1 MFYHPSRILFLIILL
16 SGSLISISSSSWF
29 GAWLGLELNLLTF
42 IPLMI
47 NKSPYSSEAALKYFL
62 TQAMASIFLFFM
74 ATLYSLLISM
84 FLFLPSAFV
93 EMKILFSTALLIKM
107 GAAPFHFWFPGVAEG
122 LTWPLCFILMTW
134 QKLAPV
140 ALISYTFSSLIFA
153 FLVIISCSL
162 VGGLGGL
169 NQTSLRKIMAYS
181 SINHIGWILAGLL
194 VSNFLWISYYIFYV
208 LLSLPIIMNFYY
220 LQLNYFPQLFSLK
233 DSNNF
238 NFIFMFSNFL
248 SLGGLPPFLGFLPK
262 WAVIQA
268 LAMNNFMG
276 LAFIMVSLTLIVLFF
291 YSRIFFTSALLT
303 QSNLSWFP
311 CHLYWTPLNWWL
323 SMLSIFGLPFLS
335 VFYFL
340 T

>member
-1 MFYHPSRILFLIILL
+1 MFYHPSQILFFIILL

-74 ATLYSLLISM
+74 ATLYSLLMKM
-84 FLFLPSAFV
+84 FLFMPSAFI

-107 GAAPFHFWFPGVAEG
+107 GAAPFHFWFPGVVEG

-134 QKLAPV
+134 QKLAPI
-140 ALISYTFSSLIFA
+140 ALISYTFSNFIFA

-162 VGGLGGL
+162 IGAFGGL

-194 VSNFLWISYYIFYV
+194 ISNFLWISYYIFYI

-220 LQLNYFPQLFSLK
+220 LQLNYFSQLFSLS
-233 DSNNF
+233 DNNNF
-238 NFIFMFSNFL
+238 NNIFMFSNFL

-268 LAMNNFMG
+268 LTMNNYIS
-276 LAFIMVSLTLIVLFF
+276 LAVIMVSLTLIVLFF
-291 YSRIFFTSALLT
+291 YSRIFFTTALLK
-303 QSNLSWFP
+303 QSNPKWLPSVSSW
-311 CHLYWTPLNWWL
+311 TSLNWWF
-323 SMLSIFGLPFLS
+323 SMFSIFGLPFLS